1 MCSNLIGRKYSYGE
15 NDCIHLVFDA
25 LDQLQ
30 IKNPGVQSAWYEM
43 TPKQV
48 LGELNRY
55 CDRVEHPSYDGDIAL
70 LDVRPMAFGV
80 VWQNG
85 VLYINRFLSAVD
97 WKRVERLSIRRFYR
111 MNYR

>member
-25 LDQLQ
+25 LDQLE
-30 IKNPGVQSAWYEM
+30 IKNPGVQALWYEM
-43 TPKQV
+43 TPRQV

-70 LDVRPMAFGV
+70 LDVRPMAFGA
-80 VWQNG
+80 WIQSG
-85 VLYINRFLSAVD
+85 VLYINPLISAVD
-97 WKRVERLSIRRFYR
+97 WKPVGSLMIRRSYR
-111 MNYR
+111 TKNH

>member
-1 MCSNLIGRKYSYGE
+1 MQCRQTCRVVVCIVTKWATSRSQLRSVCSNLIGRKYSYGD

-25 LDQLQ
+25 LDQLE

-55 CDRVEHPSYDGDIAL
+55 CDRVEHPSYDGD
-70 LDVRPMAFGV
+70 
-80 VWQNG
+80 
-85 VLYINRFLSAVD
+85 
-97 WKRVERLSIRRFYR
+97 R

>member
-1 MCSNLIGRKYSYGE
+1 VCSDLIGRKYSHGKA
-15 NDCIHLVFDA
+15 DCIHLVFDA

-30 IKNPGVQSAWYEM
+30 IHNPGVQGAWYGM
-43 TPKQV
+43 SPKQV

-55 CDRVEHPSYDGDIAL
+55 CDRVEQPSYDGDIAL

-85 VLYINRFLSAVD
+85 VLYINNSLSAVD
-97 WKRVERLSIRRFYR
+97 WKPEGSLSIRRFYR